1 MNKIFLKEYKLLFTI
16 IIMLPEIDK
25 IKIIRKNFDLTQ
37 KDLAASIGVSQS
49 IIAKIESKKVN
60 PSYDLVKKIFN
71 FFDGLEKTN
80 ESKAKDIMS
89 KKIIKIGKDDKISK
103 AIELMKRYGFSQ
115 LPVFSGG
122 HSVGSITEAIVVRLI
137 SSGEALNKIMEIK
150 IEDVMEESFP
160 VVNEETPISSISALL
175 QHISAVVVNRKAKA
189 SGIITKSDLLKTR

>member
-1 MNKIFLKEYKLLFTI
+1 
-16 IIMLPEIDK
+16 MLPEIDK